1 MAVEIKKPAAIF
13 LSPLFYLP
21 EKIILAVILG
31 EDKKTLT
38 IFSSLTKIL

>member
-1 MAVEIKKPAAIF
+1 MAGGNKKASRHFFCPPFNLA
-13 LSPLFYLP
+13 
-21 EKIILAVILG
+21 EKIILAFILW